1 MASVRTAVTRAWRR
15 YAANTVA
22 VGATIAVAYLAARLV
37 IILGGTVFES
47 HDSAVYAPREDP
59 SRNHGPLLSFVG
71 NAPRPWG
78 LPLFYSLFGSD
89 EWRAVGQWALA
100 TVAWAAFAWE
110 VSRHLRTRAARVAA
124 VAAILVF
131 ACVREVASWD
141 LAILTESTSISLG
154 LLVLTFLLRWLRTGS
169 WVAVA
174 AMTLVGIWWTFIR
187 PDIRVFTVVV
197 MAVLLLIA
205 GRAVWRA
212 RRRRPAAAGG
222 APLADATARTAAPS
236 ATTRPATRR
245 TVTAAVASCLV
256 LGLGIV
262 WYAAITPG
270 MERAMV
276 PYDGDA
282 IDPPL
287 PQDEYRFVYR
297 LRVDVS
303 TNPELWAAYTT
314 KIGMPT
320 CPELEAFTSDT
331 LHWRG
336 REWAEAYTRCPAL
349 VEWVHER
356 KGRYFWTDLVTA
368 DPALFVK
375 TFFRQLSLTLGGEVY
390 AEVPRVVPIEKLAF
404 PSRRFG
410 LPLALLG
417 FAATLALAWWA
428 GALRS
433 HRRLVWCAV
442 GVFAAALLSA
452 TATIVMVTGELQ
464 RFGVQEAVATRVA
477 MLILLGCA
485 LDAWLVRQRGLPPA
499 DESAAVSSPGAARP
513 GPAQAAA

>member
-1 MASVRTAVTRAWRR
+1 VASVRTAVTGAWRR
-15 YAANTVA
+15 YAANGVA
-22 VGATIAVAYLAARLV
+22 VGATIAVAYLAVRLV

-59 SRNHGPLLSFVG
+59 ARNHGPLVSFVG

-78 LPLFYSLFGSD
+78 LPAFYALFGSD
-89 EWRAVGQWALA
+89 EWRTVGQWALA
-100 TVAWAAFAWE
+100 TIAWAAFAWE
-110 VSRHLRTRAARVAA
+110 VSRHLRTRAARIATV
-124 VAAILVF
+124 VAILVF

-154 LLVLTFLLRWLRTGS
+154 LLTLTFLLRWLRTGS
-169 WVAVA
+169 WAAVA
-174 AMTLVGIWWTFIR
+174 AMTLVAVWWTFIR
-187 PDIRVFTVVV
+187 PDIRVFVTLLI
-197 MAVLLLIA
+197 ATLLLIS
-205 GRAVWRA
+205 GRAIWRS
-212 RRRRPAAAGG
+212 RRPATQQTSPTDGTTSR
-222 APLADATARTAAPS
+222 TARRPS
-236 ATTRPATRR
+236 GAGARR
-245 TVTAAVASCLV
+245 TVTAAVAAGLV
-256 LGLGIV
+256 LALGIG

-314 KIGMPT
+314 EIGMPT

-331 LHWRG
+331 YNWRG

-349 VEWVHER
+349 VEWVQER
-356 KGRYFWTDLVTA
+356 KNRYFWTDLVTA
-368 DPALFVK
+368 DPVLFVK

-390 AEVPRVVPIEKLAF
+390 ADVPRVVPIEKLAF

-417 FAATLALAWWA
+417 FAAALALAWWA
-428 GALRS
+428 GALRT
-433 HRRLVWCAV
+433 HRRLVWFAV
-442 GVFAAALLSA
+442 GVFAAGLLSA

-477 MLILLGCA
+477 MLVLLGCA
-485 LDAWLVRQRGLPPA
+485 LDAWLARRRGLTPA
-499 DESAAVSSPGAARP
+499 EEAATTKSTGAARP

>member
-1 MASVRTAVTRAWRR
+1 VASVRTAVTRAWRR

-100 TVAWAAFAWE
+100 TIAWAAFAWE
-110 VSRHLRTRAARVAA
+110 VSRHLRTRPARVGV

-174 AMTLVGIWWTFIR
+174 AMTLIGIWWTFIR

-212 RRRRPAAAGG
+212 RRGRPAAVGG
-222 APLADATARTAAPS
+222 APGATARTAGRP
-236 ATTRPATRR
+236 ATATRR

-256 LGLGIV
+256 LGLSIG
-262 WYAAITPG
+262 WYAAITPR

-276 PYDGDA
+276 PYDADA
-282 IDPPL
+282 PNPPMA
-287 PQDEYRFVYR
+287 QDEQRFVYR

-331 LHWRG
+331 LNWRG
-336 REWAEAYTRCPAL
+336 REWAEAYRRCPAL
-349 VEWVHER
+349 VEWVQER
-356 KGRYFWTDLVTA
+356 KGRYFWADLVTA

-375 TFFRQLSLTLGGEVY
+375 TFLRQLSLTLGGEVY
-390 AEVPRVVPIEKLAF
+390 ADVPRVVPIEKLAF

-477 MLILLGCA
+477 MLILLGSA
-485 LDAWLVRQRGLPPA
+485 LDAWLLRRRGLAPA
-499 DESAAVSSPGAARP
+499 DEAAAISSPGAARP

>member
-1 MASVRTAVTRAWRR
+1 MTRAWRR
-15 YAANTVA
+15 YATNAVA
-22 VGATIAVAYLAARLV
+22 VGATIAVAYLAVRLV
-37 IILGGTVFES
+37 ILLGGTVFES

-78 LPLFYSLFGSD
+78 LPLFYALFGSD
-89 EWRAVGQWALA
+89 EGRAAAQWALA
-100 TVAWAAFAWE
+100 TIAWAAFAWE
-110 VSRHLRTRAARVAA
+110 VSRHLRTRVARVAV

-131 ACVREVASWD
+131 SCVREVASWD
-141 LAILTESTSISLG
+141 LAILTESTSISIG
-154 LLVLTFLLRWLRTGS
+154 VLVLTFLLRWRRTGS
-169 WVAVA
+169 WVAVT
-174 AMTLVGIWWTFIR
+174 AMTLLAVWWTFIR
-187 PDIRVFTVVV
+187 PDIRVFTTVL
-197 MAVLLLIA
+197 MAVLLVIA

-212 RRRRPAAAGG
+212 RRAGPAETGGALADTSTRTPAEPAPARPAGG
-222 APLADATARTAAPS
+222 R
-236 ATTRPATRR
+236 ATRR
-245 TVTAAVASCLV
+245 TVVAALASCLV
-256 LGLGIV
+256 LGLSIG

-314 KIGMPT
+314 RIGMPT

-331 LHWRG
+331 YHWRG
-336 REWAEAYTRCPAL
+336 REWAEAYRRCPAL

-356 KGRYFWTDLVTA
+356 KGRYFWTDLVVA
-368 DPALFVK
+368 DPGLFVK

-390 AEVPRVVPIEKLAF
+390 ADVPRVVPIEKLAF

-417 FAATLALAWWA
+417 FAVTLGLAWWA
-428 GALRS
+428 GALRT
-433 HRRLVWCAV
+433 HRRLVWFAV
-442 GVFAAALLSA
+442 GVFGAALLSA

-477 MLILLGCA
+477 MLVLLGCA
-485 LDAWLVRQRGLPPA
+485 LDAWLVRRRGGAPA
-499 DESAAVSSPGAARP
+499 DEAAAVSSPGAASS